1 MSRLRFQRAAAKVRG
16 LSLRMTIL
24 QVRTQP
30 PSSTTPRTSPRYQK
44 RVRSGPGLSSRVDRA
59 GLVGRVRAWCHL
71 TPTSWLSISQ
81 TKTTS
86 STNQVPHDLYPTRP
100 SSKCSKRPSQISSS
114 HCCCHKTKNTR
125 PRRGRRSVGKSWRG
139 REGGGTLLMAIVRP
153 SCSIRV
159 N

>member
-1 MSRLRFQRAAAKVRG
+1 MSSLRFQRAAVKVRG

-44 RVRSGPGLSSRVDRA
+44 RVRSGPGLSSSVDRA
-59 GLVGRVRAWCHL
+59 GMVGRVRAWCHL
-71 TPTSWLSISQ
+71 TPTSWSSISH
-81 TKTTS
+81 TKASGSTS
-86 STNQVPHDLYPTRP
+86 QVPHDLYPTRP
-100 SSKCSKRPSQISSS
+100 SSNSSKRPSQISTS
-114 HCCCHKTKNTR
+114 HCCCRKTKNTM

-139 REGGGTLLMAIVRP
+139 RGGGGTLPMVIVRP
-153 SCSIRV
+153 SCSIRA